1 MIQAAVLDLDGTL
14 IGPNQQI
21 SAGVMRAMS
30 RLSSQIPVSIATGRE
45 PVGTLKFARL
55 LGLTA
60 PQICDGGATI
70 LDPASGQ
77 AFWTSPLEPDVAQEI
92 LNFLQAKGTAFFATH
107 PGGSW
112 SDFSQISHWNLTR
125 VSAVDLEEP
134 AADALLSHFIANPD
148 LHAVKVVLPYNNRW
162 AVDFTHSGVDKA
174 AATLELSRVVGV
186 DTGSMVAAG
195 DSYNDL
201 ALLQLCGFAIA
212 MGSAPDEL
220 KAIADHVA
228 PPVEEDGLA
237 VAIEQFVLPRVPRV

>member
-21 SAGVMRAMS
+21 SAGVMRAVS
-30 RLSSQIPVSIATGRE
+30 LLSSQIPVSIATGRE

-70 LDPASGQ
+70 LDPANGEIL
-77 AFWTSPLEPDVAQEI
+77 WTSPLEPGVAQEV
-92 LNFLQAKGTAFFATH
+92 LNLLHVEGAAFFATH

-112 SDFSQISHWNLTR
+112 TDFSQIIHWNLTR

-134 AADALLSHFIANPD
+134 AADALVSRFIANPD

-162 AVDFTHSGVDKA
+162 AVDFTHSGIDKA
-174 AATLELSRVVGV
+174 AAARELSQMIGV
-186 DTGSMVAAG
+186 ETGSMVAAG

-201 ALLQLCGFAIA
+201 PMLQLCGLSVA
-212 MGSAPDEL
+212 MGNAPAEL
-220 KAIADHVA
+220 KAIADYVA

-237 VAIEQFVLPRVPRV
+237 VAIEKFVLPRL